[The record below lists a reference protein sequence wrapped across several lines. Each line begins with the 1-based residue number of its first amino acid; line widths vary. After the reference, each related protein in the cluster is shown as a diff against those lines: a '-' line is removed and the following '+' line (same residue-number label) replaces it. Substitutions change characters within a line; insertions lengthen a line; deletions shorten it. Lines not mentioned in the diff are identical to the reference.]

1 MQFLLK
7 TVSFVPI
14 GSSPAETLLRTV
26 FNDPKYT
33 HLLFGRIVSR
43 RSTFARLTKGHSKK
57 EAAKKQRKSREEDKP
72 REREEVKRITKKDKE
87 PEREEGELGE
97 EYQREFEI
105 TNAEGKER
113 KTREKTRKEKDRGHD
128 ADKNM
133 LSRHLSSSERYL
145 PAALSFCFPQP
156 LLTKFL
162 LVTVN
167 PLPKQLQQM

>member
-1 MQFLLK
+1 M
-7 TVSFVPI
+7 SIVPI

-33 HLLFGRIVSR
+33 YLLFGRIVSR
-43 RSTFARLTKGHSKK
+43 RSTFAHLTKGHSKK

-105 TNAEGKER
+105 TSAEGRER

-128 ADKNM
+128 TDKNM
-133 LSRHLSSSERYL
+133 LSRHVSSSERYL
-145 PAALSFCFPQP
+145 TAAFNSCFPQP
-156 LLTKFL
+156 LLTKLL
-162 LVTVN
+162 LVIVI
-167 PLPKQLQQM
+167 PLLIQLQLM